1 MNGDRVMNT
10 YKVSLTIK
18 EDYELIVQ
26 ADSLELAHQIA
37 RDTDIDKWNPL
48 GYITLSDEIEEIK

>member
-1 MNGDRVMNT
+1 MNT

-37 RDTDIDKWNPL
+37 RDTDIDEYNPL
-48 GYITLSDEIEEIK
+48 GYITLSDEIEEIRQ